1 MEIWNHREHL
11 VLCISMD
18 KVYVETLSLLW
29 SVWEK
34 RQNVETS
41 MLKAILWNI
50 IIIENFTQQLLQ

>member
-18 KVYVETLSLLW
+18 KVYVETLNLLW